1 MASLLAKNLQ
11 ALLKGEPLKDFVYKD
26 HGSLVSLSRFST
38 VGNLMGNP
46 TSGSLFVEGHL
57 ARLFYISLYRLH
69 QLALHGPLAT
79 LLIALV
85 DRIHRVIRPRL
96 KLH

>member
-38 VGNLMGNP
+38 VGNLMGNL

-57 ARLFYISLYRLH
+57 ARLFYISL
-69 QLALHGPLAT
+69 
-79 LLIALV
+79 
-85 DRIHRVIRPRL
+85 
-96 KLH
+96 